1 MRLVAALLGAFH
13 GGTGAVGLA
22 LFLLGGEE
30 WSVLVSALA
39 LLSTPGALLLAPRD
53 RVLAAAWLV
62 GAAVVYLLTG
72 PGAAR
77 RTLTYSLPYAGA
89 QVVAAVALL
98 LRRAPDA
105 DAEPSA
111 RPSVPVRAL
120 ALGAV
125 ATVVA
130 LYHGILGLWLVMT
143 FGQEGGWARGWWMAD
158 AASLLSTPPAVAL
171 AWVAP
176 RPAGAWLLA
185 AAGLGVLAT
194 LWAPNLAPTQLT
206 RALLL
211 WLAPQL
217 ALGAAFLWSGRRRR
231 SRP

>member
-1 MRLVAALLGAFH
+1 M
-13 GGTGAVGLA
+13 
-22 LFLLGGEE
+22 
-30 WSVLVSALA
+30 LVSALA

-171 AWVAP
+171 AAQLVGDFVASKIARFKRPHAVAFTEALP
-176 RPAGAWLLA
+176 RTADGAVDRDAVKA
-185 AAGLGVLAT
+185 AWGDT
-194 LWAPNLAPTQLT
+194 P
-206 RALLL
+206 
-211 WLAPQL
+211 
-217 ALGAAFLWSGRRRR
+217 
-231 SRP
+231 